1 VSQAAAE
8 SSRAR
13 RVDAATRFAARAER
27 LRALSD
33 GHAAGDWLR
42 LLGRIAD
49 GQRAAVQEVHVPP
62 ARAPG
67 RGPPLDFA
75 HVRRD
80 ATWRRMLA
88 VVLAAADA
96 PDLPVATRDAI
107 HRLAGADA
115 PLLEGLA
122 DRHLTATLPAD
133 RLAAAPF
140 VGAALQS
147 WFGALADGLEPPAG
161 AHSSGECPICG
172 APPVAGVI
180 DGTTRLRYLHCSL
193 CGAEWNVLRLTCVR
207 CRGDAGLGYFH
218 VEQDESAKAEA
229 CGECGGY
236 LKLFDQERRAGLEPI
251 ADDAGTLALDLL
263 MAQEGYHRLGASPYL
278 AVAGD

>member
-1 VSQAAAE
+1 
-8 SSRAR
+8 
-13 RVDAATRFAARAER
+13 VDAAARFAARAER
-27 LRALSD
+27 LRALAD

-42 LLGRIAD
+42 LLARIAE
-49 GQRAAVQEVHVPP
+49 GQRAAVLEVHVPP
-62 ARAPG
+62 ARAPD

-75 HVRRD
+75 HLRRD

-96 PDLPVATRDAI
+96 PDLPAEARDAVR
-107 HRLAGADA
+107 RLAGADA

-161 AHSSGECPICG
+161 ATSSGECPICR

-180 DGTTRLRYLHCSL
+180 DGTSRLRFLHCSL

-207 CRGDAGLGYFH
+207 CRADGGLGYFH

-229 CGECGGY
+229 CGACGGY
-236 LKLFDQERRAGLEPI
+236 VKLFDQERRAGLEPV
-251 ADDAGTLALDLL
+251 ADDAATLALDLL
-263 MAQEGYHRLGASPYL
+263 MAREGYHRLGASPYL